1 MTQLVGCKGNK
12 KDDDQLPQRLLFSK
26 QCYSYANL
34 PNENRHNENLYHGF
48 TLEDSMCFKV
58 KVGKNANQVGCL
70 RMILRGFIYYQR
82 NEDASEIQ
90 FNDEQAKGETTSQG
104 HYTTF
109 IYLNDNQ
116 WVVLEDKDY
125 FIVSA
130 GYAFF
135 SQNKLRY
142 LRLRGKILIKE
153 MKRK

>member
-1 MTQLVGCKGNK
+1 
-12 KDDDQLPQRLLFSK
+12 
-26 QCYSYANL
+26 
-34 PNENRHNENLYHGF
+34 
-48 TLEDSMCFKV
+48 MCFKV
-58 KVGKNANQVGCL
+58 KVGKTENQVGCL
-70 RMILRGFIYYQR
+70 RMILKGFIYYTAKEETSERKLNKKKEKKR
-82 NEDASEIQ
+82 N
-90 FNDEQAKGETTSQG
+90 TTSG